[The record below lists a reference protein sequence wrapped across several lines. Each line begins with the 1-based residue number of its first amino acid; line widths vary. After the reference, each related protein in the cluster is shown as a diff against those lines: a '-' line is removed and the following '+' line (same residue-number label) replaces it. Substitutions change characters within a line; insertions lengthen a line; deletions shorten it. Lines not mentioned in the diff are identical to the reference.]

1 MGTHSS
7 ASQVKSRKEPKHP
20 VLAARS
26 VYPIFTAC
34 LPETDAIKK
43 KMQMLKLD
51 EEATTTVLSRPRP
64 ARSRL
69 RTEARSWVRAA
80 GLVKEVK
87 GDGGEE
93 ENYPESVRRAQ
104 EQTEKAT
111 EEEAD
116 VTSLKDRS
124 APRGGVSRT
133 APDYSPAKARGDW
146 EGS

>member
-1 MGTHSS
+1 MHS
-7 ASQVKSRKEPKHP
+7 
-20 VLAARS
+20 VLVARS

-34 LPETDAIKK
+34 LPKTDATKK

-51 EEATTTVLSRPRP
+51 KENTTTVLSRPRP
-64 ARSRL
+64 TRSKL
-69 RTEARSWVRAA
+69 RTDAGSWVRAA
-80 GLVKEVK
+80 GLVEEVK

-93 ENYPESVRRAQ
+93 ENYSESVKSAQ
-104 EQTEKAT
+104 EQTEKKAT
-111 EEEAD
+111 EDEAD

>member
-7 ASQVKSRKEPKHP
+7 ASQVKSRKEPKHL

-80 GLVKEVK
+80 GLGEEVK

-93 ENYPESVRRAQ
+93 ENYPESVKSAQ
-104 EQTEKAT
+104 EQTEKKAT

-133 APDYSPAKARGDW
+133 APDYSPAKARDW